1 MKPSRLLSLTTTLAG
16 VAAAGRVL
24 LRRHQWEQQHNR
36 VAICVD
42 FDDAAAAS
50 IRAALPFDDML
61 HRLAENGASHISLPE
76 WTLARLLHS
85 GELTPQAPARPRT
98 TPPRIGH
105 WNYLHGQP
113 QLVEALAEALVTRL
127 PYTEAQV
134 INQHTLV
141 FAGDLPTL
149 GELGLGFDMAMA
161 ERIRA
166 QGLGIVPR
174 PVSYAW
180 PEKALLERTLAQ
192 AAQLGPYVAFAGNM
206 ILGHEMHLDETLDAM
221 TQAGL
226 SLVYFA
232 ESRHQKGDWFI
243 AKRRAPN
250 VVLGHRFTPADMIP
264 LDYHAAVHNWV
275 HLAQERGIR
284 LCYVNFF
291 RVLHA
296 TEPLEGLHYI
306 HHLKHAF
313 EDAGFVVDRQV
324 DLPTPV
330 PAPDTL
336 ELAAA
341 GLTVAGL
348 GAAALTDLLDL
359 PETWAVP
366 LVLGAAGGAAALPF
380 LEQSRNQ
387 AARARLHHAHEH
399 HDHAHHHD
407 HPEPDPHDHEPDHH
421 HHPHA
426 DESDHHHDH
435 DHHHGHDHDHG
446 HDHGDLAA
454 LYPPSYAPKLL
465 GLGAAALSPVASL
478 LAARQG
484 GAGWLAGAVYQVAG
498 ATTLATVTSGQEY
511 QLRIEEYKGFNLDW
525 LIPLAAA
532 AWQIPQRGWRAG
544 ALAGLGGVWWFTRQR
559 DVDLLAQADPGHAQG
574 HTHHISAAMA
584 LVGDVLMT
592 VGPKPAR
599 KWAGLGPA
607 AQAVALVLAQHGQKN
622 GAIAA
627 ATTGVLGNM
636 LGLVGF
642 RRPERALTITAGA
655 SGRSW
660 LVGAGVGLAV
670 LLIMGRETGD

>member
-1 MKPSRLLSLTTTLAG
+1 MKLSRLLSLTTTLAG
-16 VAAAGRVL
+16 AAAASRVL
-24 LRRHQWEQQHNR
+24 LRRQQWEQQHNR
-36 VAICVD
+36 VALCVD
-42 FDDAAAAS
+42 FDDAAAAA
-50 IRAALPFDDML
+50 IRAALSFDEML
-61 HRLAENGASHISLPE
+61 HKLAENGATHVSLPE
-76 WTLARLLHS
+76 WTLARLLHT
-85 GELTPQAPARPRT
+85 GELTSQAPARPRT
-98 TPPRIGH
+98 TAPRVGH
-105 WNYLHGQP
+105 WNYVHGHP
-113 QLVEALAEALVTRL
+113 ELVTALAQELQIRL
-127 PYTEAQV
+127 PYTQAEV
-134 INQHTLV
+134 ISQHTLV
-141 FAGDLPTL
+141 FAGDLPTI
-149 GELGLGFDMAMA
+149 GELGLGFDPALA

-166 QGLGIVPR
+166 RGLGLVPR

-192 AAQLGPYVAFAGNM
+192 AAQLGPYVAFEGNM
-206 ILGHEMHLDETLDAM
+206 ILGHEMHLDETLEAM

-250 VVLGHRFTPADMIP
+250 VVLGHRFTPDEMIP

-284 LCYVNFF
+284 FCYINFF
-291 RVLHA
+291 RILHA
-296 TEPLEGLHYI
+296 TEPLEGLHYV

-313 EDAGFVVDRQV
+313 EDAGFVVDQQV

-341 GLTVAGL
+341 GLAVAGL

-359 PETWAVP
+359 PESLALP
-366 LVLGAAGGAAALPF
+366 LAAMAAGGAAALPF
-380 LEQSRNQ
+380 LEQARNQ
-387 AARARLHHAHEH
+387 AAQAQA
-399 HDHAHHHD
+399 
-407 HPEPDPHDHEPDHH
+407 
-421 HHPHA
+421 
-426 DESDHHHDH
+426 HHHDH
-435 DHHHGHDHDHG
+435 DHHHDHEHEHEHDHEHHDHDHG
-446 HDHGDLAA
+446 HDHGDLAV

-484 GAGWLAGAVYQVAG
+484 EVGWLAGVVYQAAG
-498 ATTLATVTSGQEY
+498 ATALATVTSGPEY

-525 LIPLAAA
+525 LVPLAAA
-532 AWQIPQRGWRAG
+532 AWQIPQPGWRAG
-544 ALAGLGGVWWFTRQR
+544 ALAGLGGAWLLTRQR
-559 DVDLLAQADPGHAQG
+559 GVDVLAQVDPGHAQG

-584 LVGDVLMT
+584 MVGDVMMT
-592 VGPKPAR
+592 IGPKPAR

-607 AQAVALVLAQHGQKN
+607 AQAASVVLAQHGQKN
-622 GAIAA
+622 GAVAA
-627 ATTGVLGNM
+627 AAIGVLGNM

-642 RRPERALTITAGA
+642 RRPERGLMITARE

-660 LVGAGVGLAV
+660 LVGAG
-670 LLIMGRETGD
+670 

>member
-16 VAAAGRVL
+16 VAAASRVL

-36 VAICVD
+36 VALCVD
-42 FDDAAAAS
+42 FDDAAAAAL
-50 IRAALPFDDML
+50 RAALPFDEML
-61 HRLAENGASHISLPE
+61 HKLAANGATHVALPE

-85 GELTPQAPARPRT
+85 GALTPQASARPRT
-98 TPPRIGH
+98 TPPRVGH

-113 QLVEALAEALVTRL
+113 ALISRL
-127 PYTEAQV
+127 ADELCGRVPYTAAEV

-141 FAGDLPTL
+141 FAGDVPTI
-149 GELGLGFDMAMA
+149 GELGLGFDEALT
-161 ERIRA
+161 ERIQA
-166 QGLGIVPR
+166 HGLGVVPR

-180 PEKALLERTLAQ
+180 PEKGLLERTLAQ
-192 AAQLGPYVAFAGNM
+192 AAQLGSYVAFDGNM

-221 TQAGL
+221 TGAGL

-243 AKRRAPN
+243 AKRRAPH
-250 VVLGHRFTPADMIP
+250 VVLGHRFTPADMVP

-275 HLAQERGIR
+275 HFAKERGIR
-284 LCYVNFF
+284 FCYINFF
-291 RVLHA
+291 RILHA

-313 EDAGFVVDRQV
+313 EDAGFIVDRQV

-341 GLTVAGL
+341 GLAVAGV

-359 PETWAVP
+359 PETLALP
-366 LVLGAAGGAAALPF
+366 LTVMAAGGAAALPY
-380 LEQSRNQ
+380 LEQARNQ
-387 AARARLHHAHEH
+387 AAQARHHH
-399 HDHAHHHD
+399 HDRDHGHDHHSHEGDHHHHD
-407 HPEPDPHDHEPDHH
+407 HN
-421 HHPHA
+421 
-426 DESDHHHDH
+426 
-435 DHHHGHDHDHG
+435 HDHDHG

-478 LAARQG
+478 LAARKPE
-484 GAGWLAGAVYQVAG
+484 GWPESLLYQLAG
-498 ATTLATVTSGQEY
+498 ATTLAVVTSGQEY

-525 LIPLAAA
+525 LLPLAAA
-532 AWQIPQRGWRAG
+532 AWQIPQPGWRVG
-544 ALAGLGGVWWFTRQR
+544 ALAGLGGAWFLARQR
-559 DVDLLAQADPGHAQG
+559 GVDLLAQADPGHAEG
-574 HTHHISAAMA
+574 HTHHISTAMA
-584 LVGDVLMT
+584 LVGDVMMT
-592 VGPKPAR
+592 IGPKPAR
-599 KWAGLGPA
+599 KWAGLAPA
-607 AQAVALVLAQHGQKN
+607 AQAAALVLAQQGQKK

-627 ATTGVLGNM
+627 ASLGVAGQL

-642 RRPERALTITAGA
+642 RHPERALMITAGE

-660 LVGAGVGLAV
+660 LVGVGVGVAL
-670 LLIMGRETGD
+670 LLILGRLRD